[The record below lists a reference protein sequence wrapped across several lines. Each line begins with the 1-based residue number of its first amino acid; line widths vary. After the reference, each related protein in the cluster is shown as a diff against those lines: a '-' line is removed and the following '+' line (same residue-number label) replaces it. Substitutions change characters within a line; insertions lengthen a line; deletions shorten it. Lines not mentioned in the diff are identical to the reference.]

1 MIVIDSASP
10 VPPFEQL
17 RAQLARQI
25 QDHTLAVGTRL
36 PTIRRLAADLGLAV
50 NTVGRAYRELEEAGL
65 IETRGP
71 AGSFVSAAGE
81 QGRERARRAAA
92 EYAAVDRQRRH
103 RHRRGHPHRPG
114 GADQAA
120 QPHRGMTSACPT
132 ASLSASSCWPATP
145 PRGRVGVDTNLGT
158 MLRAAALADIY
169 LNGHLTDER
178 GRAAIARSRR
188 LRPPRSVDCR
198 RFGAALLVPWF
209 DMCSDRGAKCGA
221 PGGAGE
227 G

>member
-25 QDHTLAVGTRL
+25 QDHTLAVGSRL

-65 IETRGP
+65 IETRGA

-81 QGRERARRAAA
+81 QSRERAQQAAA
-92 EYAAVDRQRRH
+92 EYAAVV
-103 RHRRGHPHRPG
+103 
-114 GADQAA
+114 
-120 QPHRGMTSACPT
+120 
-132 ASLSASSCWPATP
+132 ASI
-145 PRGRVGVDTNLGT
+145 GIDTNEALHIV
-158 MLRAAALADIY
+158 RAA
-169 LNGHLTDER
+169 LTKATAVVA
-178 GRAAIARSRR
+178 GRQPAS
-188 LRPPRSVDCR
+188 
-198 RFGAALLVPWF
+198 
-209 DMCSDRGAKCGA
+209 
-221 PGGAGE
+221 E